1 MKTRTVEKAL
11 YKNYLTKS
19 KECLESAT
27 DSISRQNWNSAV
39 ISAIHC
45 AISAVDSLTVFF
57 RGERHAGERHED
69 VIRLLQSLDE
79 IEKEPMNKKI
89 RQLQRLLQIKNSAEY
104 EEKLM
109 TQQDA
114 EVSKKDAER
123 ILSWVKERLPEQ

>member
-1 MKTRTVEKAL
+1 MKNRTVDKTL
-11 YKNYLTKS
+11 YRNYLKKS
-19 KECLESAT
+19 NECLESAT
-27 DSISRQNWNSAV
+27 DSISRQNWNAAV

-69 VIRLLQSLDE
+69 VINLLQSLDG
-79 IEKEPMNKKI
+79 IEKETINKKI

-109 TQQDA
+109 SQQDA

-123 ILSWVKERLPEQ
+123 ILIWAKDKLPE